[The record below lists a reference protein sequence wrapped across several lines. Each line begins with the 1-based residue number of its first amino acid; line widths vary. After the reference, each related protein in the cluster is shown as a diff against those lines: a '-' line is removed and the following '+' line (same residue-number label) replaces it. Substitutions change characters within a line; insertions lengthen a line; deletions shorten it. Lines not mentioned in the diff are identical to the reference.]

1 MARYNMAMTTPPPP
15 AVSAP
20 GVVDIGVGRHTW
32 PLQLRPDARVELRRA
47 ADPARAAGPPREL
60 VRAALERPAGLDAP
74 LRRAVTPDDRV
85 AVVLDEALPHVAEL
99 LAGVIEHLV
108 SAGVAPE
115 AITVVVPPGGTGAG
129 WVDDLPDEFAD
140 IRLEVHD
147 LEDKKKIAYVAT
159 TKAGRRVYLNRTL
172 AESDFI
178 VTLTGRRFDPTF
190 GYAGAEA
197 AIFPALA
204 DPDAAA
210 AVVGTFN
217 TRPPADTPTPAR
229 IEAAEVM
236 RLLGAPLLVQV
247 IEGYGDTVADVV
259 ATLADR
265 TADGTRRQ
273 DASWRADAADA
284 PNLVVAAVSG
294 DPSRVRFLDLALAAV
309 AGSRV
314 VKPGGRVAV
323 LCDAGPPVG
332 EGVEIIREAADPE
345 DVAGV
350 LKKRKPDDW
359 PAAAAWA
366 KAARSCNLFLASRY
380 PAELVEELFATP
392 LASAAEV
399 QRLCDAADKVLVV
412 RDAHKTIIEL
422 A

>member
-1 MARYNMAMTTPPPP
+1 MTPPIPP
-15 AVSAP
+15 AATAA
-20 GVVDIGVGRHTW
+20 GVVEIGVGRHTW
-32 PLQLRPDARVELRRA
+32 PLRLRPEILVDLRRA
-47 ADPARAAGPPREL
+47 ADPAAAAAPPREL
-60 VRAALERPAGLDAP
+60 VRAALDNPAGLDAP

-85 AVVLDEALPHVAEL
+85 AIVLDESLPHVAEL

-115 AITVVVPPGGTGAG
+115 AVTVVVPPGGTGAG

-147 LEDKKKIAYVAT
+147 LEDPKKLAYVAT
-159 TKAGRRVYLNRTL
+159 TKAGRRVYLNRTV
-172 AESDFI
+172 AEADFV

-217 TRPPADTPTPAR
+217 TRPPADKPTPAR
-229 IEAAEVM
+229 VEAAEVM

-247 IEGYGDTVADVV
+247 IAGYGDAIADVV
-259 ATLADR
+259 ATLSDR

-273 DASWRADAADA
+273 DAFWRAAADDA
-284 PNLVVAAVSG
+284 PDLVVAAVSG
-294 DPSRVRFLDLALAAV
+294 DPARVRVLDLALAAL

-323 LCDAGPPVG
+323 LCDAEPPIG
-332 EGVEIIREAADPE
+332 EGVEIVRQAADPE
-345 DVAGV
+345 DVPGV

-359 PAAAAWA
+359 PAAAGWA

-380 PAELVEELFATP
+380 PDELVEELFATP
-392 LASAAEV
+392 LASAAEL
-399 QRLCDAADKVLVV
+399 QRLCDAAEKVLVV
-412 RDAHKTIIEL
+412 RDAHKTLVEL